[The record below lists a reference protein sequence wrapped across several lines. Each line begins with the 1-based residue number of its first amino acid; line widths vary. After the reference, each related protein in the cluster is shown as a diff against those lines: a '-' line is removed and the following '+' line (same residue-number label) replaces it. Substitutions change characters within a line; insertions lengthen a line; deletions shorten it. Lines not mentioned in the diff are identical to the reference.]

1 MQKTLVITGA
11 EWYYTH
17 EFDTEGCEERAET
30 PVLLPCVRR
39 RSMNRSEYES
49 RTEALVRP
57 ILDERGWELVDVEFV
72 KEGSTWYLRAYID
85 KPGGITVDDCE
96 VVSRA
101 LEAKLDSENFISES
115 YILEVSSPGLGR
127 AIKKDKDFARN
138 EGKEIEL
145 RLYKAFE
152 HRKEFSGV
160 LKRWDETSVTII
172 DEDNRELEFARKD
185 LALVREAFD
194 W

>member
-1 MQKTLVITGA
+1 MCK
-11 EWYYTH
+11 
-17 EFDTEGCEERAET
+17 
-30 PVLLPCVRR
+30 R

-49 RTEALVRP
+49 RTEALVSP

-72 KEGSTWYLRAYID
+72 KEGSNWYLRAYID

-96 VVSRA
+96 IVSRA
-101 LEAKLDSENFISES
+101 LEAKLDSENFISEA

-127 AIKKDKDFARN
+127 AIRKDKDFVRN

-145 RLYKAFE
+145 RLYKPFE
-152 HRKEFSGV
+152 HEKEWRGV
-160 LKRWDETSVTII
+160 LTGWNADSVTITV
-172 DEDNRELEFARKD
+172 EDDRVIVFARKD

>member
-1 MQKTLVITGA
+1 
-11 EWYYTH
+11 
-17 EFDTEGCEERAET
+17 
-30 PVLLPCVRR
+30 
-39 RSMNRSEYES
+39 MNRSEYER
-49 RTEALVRP
+49 RTEALVLP
-57 ILDERGWELVDVEFV
+57 ILEERGFELVDVEYV

-96 VVSRA
+96 IVSRA
-101 LEAKLDSENFISES
+101 LEAKLDSENFISEA

-127 AIKKDKDFARN
+127 AIKKDKDFVRN
-138 EGKEIEL
+138 EGKEIEI

-152 HRKEFSGV
+152 HQKEFRGV
-160 LKRWDETSVTII
+160 LRRWDGDSVTIAVD
-172 DEDNRELEFARKD
+172 DERELVFARKE